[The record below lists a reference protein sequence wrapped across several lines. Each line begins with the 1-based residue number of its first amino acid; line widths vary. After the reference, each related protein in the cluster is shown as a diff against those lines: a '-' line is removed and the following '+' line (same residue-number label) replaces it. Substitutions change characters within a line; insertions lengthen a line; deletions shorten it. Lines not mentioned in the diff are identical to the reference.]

1 MHHKLPYFVVVNLI
15 LYSIFL
21 RMSHFENKTV
31 LITGGTRGIG
41 KAIAL
46 RLAREGANIA
56 IVGKT
61 AEPNPKLEG
70 TIYTAAEEITAAGG
84 RKVLPIQGDVRF
96 EDSIRDIVT
105 RTVETFGG
113 IDILI
118 NNASAINLSPTEQLE
133 PKRYDLMQSINVRG
147 TFFMSQACIPHL
159 KNAHNPHILNMSPPI
174 NLDARW
180 LGPHLAYTMS
190 KYGMSMIVMGL
201 AEELKQY
208 RIAANAL
215 WPRTTIATAAV
226 KNLLGGEFLMQR
238 SRTPEI
244 VADAAFYI
252 LQKPSFETTGNF
264 FIDENVLQ
272 QEGITDFGK
281 YAINPDQK
289 LMNDLFL

>member
-1 MHHKLPYFVVVNLI
+1 MKI
-15 LYSIFL
+15 
-21 RMSHFENKTV
+21 FENKTV
-31 LITGGTRGIG
+31 LITGGSRGIG
-41 KAIAL
+41 KAIGL

-56 IVGKT
+56 SAGKT

-70 TIYTAAEEITAAGG
+70 TIYTAAEEIAAAGNG
-84 RKVLPIQGDVRF
+84 KVLPIQGDIRF
-96 EDSIRDIVT
+96 EDQIRAIADK
-105 RTVETFGG
+105 TVEAFGG

-118 NNASAINLSPTEQLE
+118 NNASAVNLSATEQTE
-133 PKRYDLMQSINVRG
+133 PKRYDLMHNINVRG

-159 KNAHNPHILNMSPPI
+159 KQAHNPHILNLSPPL
-174 NLDARW
+174 NLDNRW
-180 LGPHLAYTMS
+180 FAPHLAYTMS
-190 KYGMSMIVMGL
+190 KYGMSMIILGL
-201 AEELKQY
+201 AEELRQY

-215 WPRTTIATAAV
+215 WPKTTIATAAV
-226 KNLLGGEFLMQR
+226 KNLLGGDFLMQR

-264 FIDENVLQ
+264 FIDEDVLHN
-272 QEGITDFGK
+272 EGITDLGK

>member
-1 MHHKLPYFVVVNLI
+1 MK
-15 LYSIFL
+15 S
-21 RMSHFENKTV
+21 FENKTV

-46 RLAREGANIA
+46 RLASEGANIA

-70 TIYTAAEEITAAGG
+70 TIYTAAEEITAAAAAAGTTSG
-84 RKVLPIQGDVRF
+84 AGKVLPLQGDIRF
-96 EDSIRDIVT
+96 EEQIRDIVA
-105 RTVETFGG
+105 RTVAEFGQ
-113 IDILI
+113 IDVLV
-118 NNASAINLSPTEQLE
+118 NNASAINIATTEQTE
-133 PKRYDLMQSINVRG
+133 VKRFDLIQGINVRG
-147 TFFMSQACIPHL
+147 TFLMCQACIPHL
-159 KNAHNPHILNMSPPI
+159 KQAHNPHILNLSPPL
-174 NLDARW
+174 NLDPRW
-180 LGPHLAYTMS
+180 FAPHLAYTMS
-190 KYGMSMIVMGL
+190 KYGMSMIVLGL

-226 KNLLGGEFLMQR
+226 KNLLGGDFLMQR

-264 FIDENVLQ
+264 FIDEDVLKA
-272 QEGITDFGK
+272 EGISDFGK
-281 YAINPDQK
+281 YAVNPDQK